1 MIFFYTLISIYI
13 AWIWVD
19 YYRLI
24 DVYQKDALKYFILTF
39 FLGALSVLLVFGIEN
54 TLFSAFPFSLN
65 DGFLHDLL
73 YSTFK
78 IGLVEELAKL
88 IPFILIYKVFRFKIT
103 EPLDYVAY
111 ICVSALGF
119 SAAENTMYFHS
130 EGAEVIQGRAVLATI
145 GHMTDSAL
153 LIYGYVL
160 YKYHPRKFGLWIVPL
175 FVFLAA
181 FSHGFYDFWLLYKP
195 ASVWGGWVTLLYF
208 LITITLFATILNNAL
223 NNSPFFTYKKVINPN
238 LVFKRLMT
246 YYFILF
252 VIQHI
257 VLGYQQN
264 ALIGVMGFISSI
276 FFPGLILIVCA
287 SRLGRFKLVKERW
300 EPLRLSLPFVIE
312 SQNTIPGTSLNSS
325 LQLRVKGD
333 SFNETYINN
342 YYEEYFFL
350 CPVSYHN
357 SALGKPHI
365 AYIEEK
371 IFLYGLDS
379 YYIARLYSGEAYGPH
394 RKILLKPKTTGN
406 TFVNEEFPIVA
417 VLKINDIEL
426 LSNPNTKASDFE
438 FKEWAF
444 IKPAPKEW
452 RGYRVSDD
460 NLPEPEAV

>member
-1 MIFFYTLISIYI
+1 MLLLYAIISIFI

-24 DVYQKDALKYFILTF
+24 DVYQKESLKYFILTF
-39 FLGALSVLLVFGIEN
+39 FLGALSVLPVDGLEN
-54 TLFSAFPFSLN
+54 TLFKLFPYSLN
-65 DGFLHDLL
+65 DGFLHDLV
-73 YSTFK
+73 YSVLK

-88 IPFILIYKVFRFKIT
+88 LPFVLIYKVFRFKIK

-130 EGAEVIQGRAVLATI
+130 YGPGIINGRAILATI

-181 FSHGFYDFWLLYKP
+181 FSHGFYDFWLIYKP
-195 ASVWGGWVTLLYF
+195 ANAWGGWVTVLYF
-208 LITITLFATILNNAL
+208 FVTITLFATILNNAL

-238 LVFKRLMT
+238 MVFKRLMA
-246 YYFILF
+246 YYFVLFILQH
-252 VIQHI
+252 VII
-257 VLGYQQN
+257 GYQKN
-264 ALIGVMGFISSI
+264 GLLAVSS
-276 FFPGLILIVCA
+276 FFYSFFYPGSILIVCA
-287 SRLGRFKLVKERW
+287 LRLGRFKLVKERW
-300 EPLRLSLPFVIE
+300 EPLRISLPFTIE
-312 SQNTIPGTSLNSS
+312 PQNPIPGTTLNNAM
-325 LQLRVKGD
+325 QFKVRGD

-357 SALGKPHI
+357 TALGRPHI

-379 YYIARLYSGEAYGPH
+379 YYIARLYSGEEYGPH
-394 RKILLKPKTTGN
+394 RKILIKPKTTGN

-417 VLKINDIEL
+417 VLKINDTEL
-426 LSNPNTKASDFE
+426 LSNPNTKASDFQ

-452 RGYRVSDD
+452 NGYRVSDN